1 MSHYPSKQEPYTI
14 GHSLIRSLHLTKII
28 THASN
33 TRRPSR
39 PNVAKLQLTIS
50 DHSFHAKVV
59 LLQSVDQRNGEL
71 LVDLV
76 IFGDKNESEVGMDAT
91 LDPVGPET
99 QVDVPHAAHLGV
111 VLKSVAMQLLQQQKK

>member
-1 MSHYPSKQEPYTI
+1 M
-14 GHSLIRSLHLTKII
+14 
-28 THASN
+28 
-33 TRRPSR
+33 
-39 PNVAKLQLTIS
+39 
-50 DHSFHAKVV
+50 

-111 VLKSVAMQLLQQQKK
+111 VLKSVAMQLLARFNNRKSDDER